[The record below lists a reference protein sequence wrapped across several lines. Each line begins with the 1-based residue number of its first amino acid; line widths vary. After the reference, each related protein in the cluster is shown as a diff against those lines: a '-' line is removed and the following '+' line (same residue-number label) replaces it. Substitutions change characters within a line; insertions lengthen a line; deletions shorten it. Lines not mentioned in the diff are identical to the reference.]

1 MRLYLIS
8 ATALLST
15 LAFAVPAEAITYI
28 GNRTIQD
35 GNVQISITTDGT
47 LGALTAANLT
57 DWTFSITVPPNSG
70 GNLFG
75 PLGAANSSVQL
86 LGSGGLTATATQ
98 LLFDFD
104 GRSRLTFAADN
115 QPPFTAIGY
124 CLGGRAANAR
134 CVNTRGVEA
143 IANGL
148 LNFRETTF
156 DGIGIIASTG
166 GGLAGVP
173 EPSSWALMLAGF
185 GLAGAAMRRRTIR
198 PIQTNAAATGPS
210 IVQPNGH

>member
-1 MRLYLIS
+1 MRRHLIS
-8 ATALLST
+8 ATALLSA

-35 GNVQISITTDGT
+35 GNVQISISTDGT
-47 LGALTAANLT
+47 LGTLTAANLT

-75 PLGAANSSVQL
+75 PLGMTNSSVQL

-104 GRSRLTFAADN
+104 GASRLSFTKDN

-124 CLGGRAANAR
+124 CLGGQAANAR

-148 LNFRETTF
+148 LNFREITL

-166 GGLAGVP
+166 GGLGGVP
-173 EPSSWALMLAGF
+173 EPASWVLMIIGF
-185 GLAGAAMRRRTIR
+185 GLAGAALRRKTSRYTADR
-198 PIQTNAAATGPS
+198 SCEIQA
-210 IVQPNGH
+210 